1 MYKNC
6 LDAQFFSPP
15 RRVYVTAQTNDG
27 RQRYLQ
33 HTLSTHTH
41 TYKWQ
46 VGYRIHDYWAPNWTH
61 ANKTPETTTAR
72 KEDGGGGHTLT
83 TQECIAWETRIG
95 FHTRQD
101 TTKWRQTKQWPE
113 RAQHPGTHDNYHQV
127 TKQRRNKRGTQPR
140 QTKKQRA
147 EKDYH
152 RLSVTSF
159 FFLDYEFCSF
169 TSREKLLF
177 FFRTLFSLQLVIN
190 QAANVTISQRTN
202 RTPEIRLEHI
212 PSWSQAKK
220 KYVYTEREG
229 TKNQLHARRQ

>member
-159 FFLDYEFCSF
+159 FFLNYEFCSF

-177 FFRTLFSLQLVIN
+177 FFSNSFSSSVGNKPSSKCDNLTKDKQDTRNKTWTHSIV
-190 QAANVTISQRTN
+190 VTG
-202 RTPEIRLEHI
+202 
-212 PSWSQAKK
+212 KK